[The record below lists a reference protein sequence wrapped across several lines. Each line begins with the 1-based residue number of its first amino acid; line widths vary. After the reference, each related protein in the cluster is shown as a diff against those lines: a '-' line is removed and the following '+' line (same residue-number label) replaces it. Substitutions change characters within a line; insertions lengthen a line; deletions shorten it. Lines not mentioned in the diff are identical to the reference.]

1 MSALSN
7 IGHRQQQLLRAL
19 LHSPQGLTMDQLAQ
33 ELSISRN
40 AVNQHLNN
48 LEKLGYVRSVIQ
60 PSSGGRP
67 GRSYLLTAQGQE
79 LFPRHYSLFSRLLL
93 RLVQQ
98 KIGDETLK
106 ACLSELGEQLS
117 QEYRTR
123 VQSKGSWESQL
134 EEVRRIMAE
143 LGYETELDQQLVRPN
158 EIIASNCV
166 FHELASECK
175 EVCDLDISLISHL
188 LNAKVE
194 HKECM
199 VRGGQ
204 CCRFDVAPVD
214 QPVPSADTL
223 LR

>member
-7 IGHRQQQLLRAL
+7 IGHRQQQLLRTL
-19 LHSPQGLTMDQLAQ
+19 LHSPRGLTMDQLAQ

-48 LEKLGYVRSVIQ
+48 LEKLKYVQSVIQ

-67 GRSYLLTAQGQE
+67 GRSYLLTADGQE

-98 KIGDETLK
+98 KIGEETLK

-123 VQSKGSWESQL
+123 VQRMESWESQL
-134 EEVRRIMAE
+134 EEVKKIMAE
-143 LGYETELDQQLVRPN
+143 LGYETELDQQQARRN

-166 FHELASECK
+166 FHELAQECK

-188 LNAKVE
+188 LDAKVE

-204 CCRFDVAPVD
+204 CCRFEVI
-214 QPVPSADTL
+214 QLTSAV
-223 LR
+223 